1 MLGVFWQWDDVVA
14 ETSSLVF
21 RGKEQLSALIIL
33 EVFPSWRNVREATR
47 IFTQRLN
54 AN

>member
-14 ETSSLVF
+14 ETSPLVF
-21 RGKEQLSALIIL
+21 RGKEQLSALIL
-33 EVFPSWRNVREATR
+33 EVFLSLRNVRAATR
-47 IFTQRLN
+47 VFTQRLN